1 MKTPSLLVMVAV
13 VAVALAPVSAAL
25 ASDATPSTN
34 DQNREK
40 GWAHVN
46 EIDVGIGTVL
56 LDFISTRN
64 FYSCFEYRPDGDES
78 QRMLDDDGIPRAN
91 FNLEITDGLYPF
103 FCLSNETRAEVL
115 FASQYVEVR
124 MVFGAEKDERFDW
137 TRFDVAGGNGASK
150 FECMNGAWKNFGF
163 RNQGQCIRF
172 LETGHDSR

>member
-1 MKTPSLLVMVAV
+1 MKRPSLHVMLAV
-13 VAVALAPVSAAL
+13 VAVALAPVSAAF

-34 DQNREK
+34 DDNREK

-46 EIDVGIGTVL
+46 EIDVGIGMVL

-64 FYSCFEYRPDGDES
+64 FLSCFEYRSDGDES
-78 QRMLDDDGIPRAN
+78 QRLLDDDGNPRAN

-103 FCLSNETRAEVL
+103 YCLRNQTRAEAL
-115 FASQYVEVR
+115 IASQYVEVR

-137 TRFDVAGGNGASK
+137 TRFDVVGGDGASR
-150 FECMNGAWKNFGF
+150 FECMDGAWKNFGF

-172 LETGHDSR
+172 LETGQDSR